1 MREQNKVVVVPF
13 KVKELVL
20 DCSDVPEQVVDCS
33 DVRLQVKRY
42 FIYSIVGGKLSLS
55 KLLFTTDNV
64 AWF

>member
-33 DVRLQVKRY
+33 DVRLQVIIY
-42 FIYSIVGGKLSLS
+42 FLVRS
-55 KLLFTTDNV
+55 KERTEC
-64 AWF
+64 